1 VTQQTAQDLSRERAQ
16 LLPTKDT
23 LKALKSDVT
32 LESACLELCDN
43 SIDAW
48 RRNNNQSG
56 PAHLEIFTVEKDDRT
71 ELVIRDDTGGVP
83 REDSSMLFGL
93 GQTAKG
99 GSRGLIG
106 TFGVGAKKSLVNL
119 GIPFRIRSRHFNEDE
134 GWTYRITEDWFED
147 DTDWSV
153 PIDPDNKIESGTTE
167 IRIEDLNYNWTDE
180 NTESLCSALGRAYN
194 CFLSDE
200 FQKLRGTA
208 YDLEI
213 TVNGNSVEPEG
224 LPEWSYTPFD
234 DLSPRR
240 YQNIQIEHP
249 DSDEPISLSIT
260 VGLLK
265 KKTAENVGTDI
276 YCQQRKIASSLR
288 NEVGGFGNGPEGIG
302 KFMARHERLKVI
314 VELET
319 EADGRLLPW
328 DTQKSAIDRY
338 NPIMRGTESTR
349 GVYNWLRRAV
359 EPYYIL
365 DADKV
370 PRAFVEPYDSD
381 HPHASNN
388 GSPIVHNYQG
398 RKRIVANHRPNTDL
412 PETKS
417 IHDAAIAHAALR
429 IRCDS
434 FMKDSQRPAYE
445 LQLQTECETDISTL
459 SKPPK
464 SPPDPVVKEPFQT
477 VGQIKELAR
486 CHISAGLMYTD
497 EFEGWEKPVYQQYI
511 EQNTEKSLEPVHTLP
526 DGVPGTID
534 TLGKT
539 VEHQDLSTDYSNTVS
554 ASKKTVSEDRTDDQ
568 AEIYLVLGRNSDE
581 EKVAKIMEC
590 NRKEISKAL
599 DLSSDTADE
608 VVWEELKH
616 HLESLVDE

>member
-48 RRNNNQSG
+48 RRNSNQSG
-56 PAHLEIFTVEKDDRT
+56 PANLEIFTVEDGDRT

-83 REDSSMLFGL
+83 RDESSMLFGL
-93 GQTAKG
+93 GQTAKNN
-99 GSRGLIG
+99 SQGLIG

-119 GIPFRIRSRHFNEDE
+119 GIPFRIRSRHVDEDE
-134 GWTYRITEDWFED
+134 GWTYRITEEWFEN

-153 PIDPDNKIESGTTE
+153 PIYKDEEIESGTTE
-167 IRIEDLNYNWTDE
+167 IRIEDLNYNWTEE
-180 NTESLCSALGRAYN
+180 NTDSLCSALGSAYN
-194 CFLSDE
+194 CFLSE
-200 FQKLRGTA
+200 SYQQIRGTN
-208 YDLEI
+208 YDLDI
-213 TVNGNSVEPEG
+213 TVNGKTVEPEG

-234 DLSPRR
+234 GLAPRR
-240 YQNIQIEHP
+240 YENIKIEHP
-249 DSDEPISLSIT
+249 ESDEPISLSIS

-276 YCQQRKIASSLR
+276 YIQQRKIASGLR
-288 NEVGGFGNGPEGIG
+288 DEVGGFGTGPEGIG

-349 GVYNWLRRAV
+349 GVYNWIRRTV
-359 EPYYIL
+359 EPYYAL

-370 PRAFVEPYDSD
+370 PRAFVEPY
-381 HPHASNN
+381 HLGHAQAANS
-388 GSPIVHNYQG
+388 GSPIVHNYED
-398 RKRIVANHRPNTDL
+398 RKRVGTNHKPNIDL
-412 PETKS
+412 PEIQL

-429 IRCDS
+429 INCEDS
-434 FMKDSQRPAYE
+434 FEEWQLPAYK
-445 LQLQTECETDISTL
+445 LQLQTECETDTDTLTSAST
-459 SKPPK
+459 
-464 SPPDPVVKEPFQT
+464 PPDEVVSEPFQT
-477 VGQIKELAR
+477 IGKIKELAR
-486 CHISAGLMYTD
+486 THISAGLIYTD
-497 EFEGWEKPVYQQYI
+497 ELEDWEKPTYKQYI
-511 EQNTEKSLEPVHTLP
+511 EQNTEKSLEEADTLP
-526 DGVPGTID
+526 EGVPGTFE
-534 TLGKT
+534 K
-539 VEHQDLSTDYSNTVS
+539 LSTSGDQESLASDYSSTV
-554 ASKKTVSEDRTDDQ
+554 ATSKKTISKDRTDDK
-568 AEIYLVLGRNSDE
+568 AEIYLVLGRDTDE
-581 EKVAKIMEC
+581 QKVAKLMQCE
-590 NRKEISKAL
+590 RREISKAL

-608 VVWEELKH
+608 IVWEELKD
-616 HLESLVDE
+616 HLESFVDE

>member
-1 VTQQTAQDLSRERAQ
+1 VTQQTAQDLSLERAQ

-56 PAHLEIFTVEKDDRT
+56 PANLEIFTEEDGERT

-83 REDSSMLFGL
+83 RDEASMLFGL
-93 GQTAKG
+93 GQTAK
-99 GSRGLIG
+99 SNSQGLIG

-119 GIPFRIRSRHFNEDE
+119 GIPFQIRSRHIDESE
-134 GWTYRITEDWFED
+134 GWSYRITEEWFEN

-153 PIDPDNKIESGTTE
+153 PIYKDEDIELGTTE
-167 IRIEDLNYNWTDE
+167 IRIEDLNYNWTKE
-180 NTESLCSALGRAYN
+180 NTDSLCSALGRAYN
-194 CFLSDE
+194 CFLSDG
-200 FQKLRGTA
+200 FQQIRGTT
-208 YDLEI
+208 YDLDI
-213 TVNGNSVEPEG
+213 TVNGKTVEAEG

-234 DLSPRR
+234 GLAPRR
-240 YQNIQIEHP
+240 YENIKIEHP
-249 DSDEPISLSIT
+249 ESNEPISLSIT
-260 VGLLK
+260 VGLLR

-276 YCQQRKIASSLR
+276 YIQQRKIASGLR
-288 NEVGGFGNGPEGIG
+288 NEVGGFGTGPEGIG

-314 VELET
+314 VEIET

-349 GVYNWLRRAV
+349 GVYNWLRRTV

-370 PRAFVEPYDSD
+370 PRAFVEPYHSD
-381 HPHASNN
+381 HAQAPNG
-388 GSPIVHNYQG
+388 GSPIVHNYED
-398 RKRIVANHRPNTDL
+398 RKRVGTDHKPNTDL
-412 PETKS
+412 SEIQA

-429 IRCDS
+429 INCEES
-434 FMKDSQRPAYE
+434 FEKWQLPAYE
-445 LQLQTECETDISTL
+445 LQLQTECETDTDTLTPAST
-459 SKPPK
+459 PPTE
-464 SPPDPVVKEPFQT
+464 VVSEPFQT
-477 VGQIKELAR
+477 IGKIKELAR
-486 CHISAGLMYTD
+486 THISAGLIYTD
-497 EFEGWEKPVYQQYI
+497 ELEDWEKPTYMQYI
-511 EQNTEKSLEPVHTLP
+511 EQNTGESLEEVHRLP
-526 DGVPGTID
+526 NGVPGTFD
-534 TLGKT
+534 
-539 VEHQDLSTDYSNTVS
+539 ELSTSNGQKELSSDYSSTV
-554 ASKKTVSEDRTDDQ
+554 ATSKKTISDERTDDK
-568 AEIYLVLGRNSDE
+568 AEIYMILGRDSDE
-581 EKVAKIMEC
+581 PKVARLMEC
-590 NRKEISKAL
+590 ERGDISKGL
-599 DLSSDTADE
+599 DLSSDTADD